1 MLLFEIGR
9 LRKLVDISLVS
20 TIYHRGADL
29 RHLNLCL
36 MQVALAKRVCL
47 IVCQRCT
54 VVLNVV
60 SSRQLRRLLHQM
72 LLKLQRGP
80 PTIHL
85 MRAVVHGARSF
96 GRAVP

>member
-20 TIYHRGADL
+20 TVNHRGADL
-29 RHLNLCL
+29 GHLNLRL
-36 MQVALAKRVCL
+36 MQVALAKRVGL
-47 IVCQRCT
+47 VVCQRRA

-60 SSRQLRRLLHQM
+60 PSRQLGSLLHQM

-80 PTIHL
+80 SAIHL
-85 MRAVVHGARSF
+85 VRAVVHGARSF
-96 GRAVP
+96 G